1 MALELWSA
9 ARALA
14 RDPRDLL
21 SDPQGL
27 GVALT
32 VPRADRAARERKLM
46 DVFADARPEAMGLD
60 TILRVL
66 TLIYVDGSGG

>member
-1 MALELWSA
+1 
-9 ARALA
+9 
-14 RDPRDLL
+14 
-21 SDPQGL
+21 
-27 GVALT
+27 
-32 VPRADRAARERKLM
+32 M